1 MQGRCLHSL
10 TAAFTAMQ
18 ADLDPKLKLQPEDE
32 AQHTQQLQSSR
43 PMRQRTR
50 QQLET
55 VDSILLGVLHKV
67 RPAKEMQHGV
77 LYRVRVC
84 RRIVSRWACHT
95 HVAAK
100 VGLCKGGQ
108 QLVLC
113 LTSSTYSS

>member
-32 AQHTQQLQSSR
+32 AQHKQQLQGGRLER
-43 PMRQRTR
+43 PRTR

-67 RPAKEMQHGV
+67 RPTKDIQHGV
-77 LYRVRVC
+77 LCRVRAC
-84 RRIVSRWACHT
+84 RGMASRWACKT
-95 HVAAK
+95 QVAAK
-100 VGLCKGGQ
+100 I
-108 QLVLC
+108 
-113 LTSSTYSS
+113 